1 MERHIVQELQF
12 EVHWMLKGWYKD
24 LGCIFHSTIVS
35 QYVVLLL
42 GTQTNAILGF
52 FSASEELIGKS
63 GHYTN
68 ARCNNKVF
76 KHDVKFSV

>member
-1 MERHIVQELQF
+1 M
-12 EVHWMLKGWYKD
+12 
-24 LGCIFHSTIVS
+24 
-35 QYVVLLL
+35 VLLL